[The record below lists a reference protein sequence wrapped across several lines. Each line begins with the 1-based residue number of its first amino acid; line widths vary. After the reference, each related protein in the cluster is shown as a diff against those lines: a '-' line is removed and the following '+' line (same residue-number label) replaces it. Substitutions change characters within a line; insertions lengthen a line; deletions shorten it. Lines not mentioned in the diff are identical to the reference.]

1 MEAPI
6 AAFVRYVPWLTD
18 EDSLRRLFRNA
29 HLCEPNGF
37 RSGFRS
43 CQMQLAGITIEGHMA
58 QLGGVQCGGKDF
70 LAHRNGDKA
79 RRQNILNEAPP
90 GLGSLS

>member
-37 RSGFRS
+37 MSGFRS

-58 QLGGVQCGGKDF
+58 QLGGVLSCFKKATMIQWTKNVEGK
-70 LAHRNGDKA
+70 
-79 RRQNILNEAPP
+79 I
-90 GLGSLS
+90 S